1 MNVPKDANGKDIK
14 KTIAK
19 SQEAS
24 KATMIETIN
33 ANIN

>member
-14 KTIAK
+14 KTISK

-24 KATMIETIN
+24 KATIIEAIDPNTN
-33 ANIN
+33 